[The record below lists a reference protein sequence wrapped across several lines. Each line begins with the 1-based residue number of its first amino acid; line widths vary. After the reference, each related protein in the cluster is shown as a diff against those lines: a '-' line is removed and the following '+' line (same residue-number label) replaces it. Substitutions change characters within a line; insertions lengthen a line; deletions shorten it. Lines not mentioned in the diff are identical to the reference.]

1 VQGALWAKS
10 TTSETELFPIL
21 PSWSAVINTQKGRA
35 PAVEG
40 IGNCADAL
48 S

>member
-1 VQGALWAKS
+1 VGKINNFRDRIIPNFA
-10 TTSETELFPIL
+10 F
-21 PSWSAVINTQKGRA
+21 SWSAVINKQKGRA